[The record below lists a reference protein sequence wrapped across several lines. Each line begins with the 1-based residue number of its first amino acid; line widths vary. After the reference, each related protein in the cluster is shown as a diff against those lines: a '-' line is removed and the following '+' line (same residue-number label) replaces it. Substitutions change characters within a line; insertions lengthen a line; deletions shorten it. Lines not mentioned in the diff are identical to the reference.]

1 MYVCITNY
9 FIMNLSTKNFSIYI
23 AIAITALFFS
33 GCASLTGFQDGR
45 AVGEGNGE
53 ISASLS
59 LSQSPDFKIDDFDSD
74 SSDNSFPNLYF
85 PNLEAGGKYGITNK
99 LDFIFKVNSTFNLN
113 AGVKYQL
120 IGDQESLFAFGVGA
134 EAGTFAIISQ
144 LWNIQIPLYASLHP
158 TEKFGVYF
166 SPRYIY
172 QFNAFA
178 GIKGWNYLGGNFGIL
193 FGNKHKFG
201 LDISYYKVNTS
212 GLVSSNLL
220 SFGFGGRFSL

>member
-1 MYVCITNY
+1 
-9 FIMNLSTKNFSIYI
+9 MNLSTKNFSFYI
-23 AIAITALFFS
+23 AIAIIALFIS

-53 ISASLS
+53 ISASLN
-59 LSQSPDFKIDDFDSD
+59 LSQSPEFSNDDFGID

-85 PNLEAGGKYGITNK
+85 PNLEVGGKYGITDK
-99 LDFIFKVNSTFNLN
+99 LDIIFKLSSTFNAN

-120 IGDQESLFAFGVGA
+120 IGDQESQFAFGVGA
-134 EAGTFAIISQ
+134 EVGTFALFSQ
-144 LWNIQIPLYASLHP
+144 LWNVQLPIYASIHP

-172 QFNAFA
+172 QFSTFG
-178 GIKGWNYLGGNFGIL
+178 GINGWNYLGGNVGIL
-193 FGNKHKFG
+193 IGKKHKFG
-201 LDISYYKVNTS
+201 FDISYYKANAS
-212 GLVSSNLL
+212 NLASINLL